1 MQQLA
6 YRIND
11 FSKIS
16 GLGRTSIYELIKRGD
31 LRVVKVAG
39 RTLVPA
45 SEAQRLF
52 EGAVQ

>member
-16 GLGRTSIYELIKRGD
+16 GLGRTTIYGLIKEGK
-31 LRVVKVAG
+31 LRPVKIAG
-39 RTLVPA
+39 RTLIPA

-52 EGAVQ
+52 GEVA